1 MLSLRVIGAFA
12 RASAQQELAYR
23 ANFGIS
29 LLHSLLNL
37 ATGILALVILFGQV
51 ESMQGWDFPSTLA
64 LLGVF
69 LVLSALR
76 NLVFGPSLDS
86 LAGLDGSIWRGTFDF
101 TLLRPVHTQ
110 LIASFQRWRPLA
122 LLDLLLG
129 LGVLWLAGREL
140 GYAMGVVQALAFV
153 AALAAGTV
161 VLYSLLL
168 ALASLLFWSPGFL
181 FTWIFDGIFQMARY
195 PVGIYPGWL
204 RLVLTWIIPVGIMTT
219 VPANVFRGAAS
230 WGMLAGSLFFAGL
243 LFVGASALF
252 NVGIRR
258 YESASS

>member
-1 MLSLRVIGAFA
+1 MTSLRVIGAFA

-51 ESMQGWDFPSTLA
+51 ESMQGWDFPSTLV
-64 LLGVF
+64 LLGIY
-69 LVLSALR
+69 LTLGALR
-76 NLVFGPSLDS
+76 NLVIGPSLDG
-86 LAGLDGSIWRGTFDF
+86 LAGLDGSIWKGTFDF
-101 TLLRPVHTQ
+101 TLLRPIHPQ

-129 LGVLWLAGREL
+129 FGVLWLAGREL
-140 GYAMGVVQALAFV
+140 GHAMSPAQALAFV
-153 AALAAGTV
+153 LALAAGVTA
-161 VLYSLLL
+161 LYSVLL
-168 ALASLLFWSPGFL
+168 ALASLIFWSPGFF

-230 WGMLAGSLFFAGL
+230 WGMLAGSVAFAGVL
-243 LFVGASALF
+243 LVGASVLF
-252 NVGIRR
+252 GAGIRR